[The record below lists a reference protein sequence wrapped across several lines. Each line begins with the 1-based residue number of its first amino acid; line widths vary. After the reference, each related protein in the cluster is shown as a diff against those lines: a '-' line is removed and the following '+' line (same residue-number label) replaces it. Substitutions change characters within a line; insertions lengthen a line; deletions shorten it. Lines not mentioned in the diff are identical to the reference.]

1 MWGHVFRSNLYH
13 LHPQLVLRKVSNTP
27 EVKRN
32 QKHYFIMIGDH
43 PSFNYFYLSQIF
55 TVLNASNMIC
65 CLTPN
70 NNFFQKA
77 SVS

>member
-1 MWGHVFRSNLYH
+1 MWGHVYRSNLYH

-32 QKHYFIMIGDH
+32 QKHYFIMIGD
-43 PSFNYFYLSQIF
+43 YFYLSQIF
-55 TVLNASNMIC
+55 TVLNASNMIRR
-65 CLTPN
+65 LTPN